1 MQFERWRETNKWTT
15 TYMRRWWKDCK
26 RLFKS
31 RWLWR
36 LSTWETFRKLVSTP
50 KKLKHCLHCFNSK
63 YMNYK
68 KNIQTGFEI
77 LTSIIYW
84 YPFLGFNNNENFNWY
99 NIYQKMY
106 MFAFVMKKHESLLHN
121 FLIYAMKKKF
131 LKKLS
136 IFLN

>member
-15 TYMRRWWKDCK
+15 TYIRRWWKDCK

-50 KKLKHCLHCFNSK
+50 KKLKHCLHCFNFK

-68 KNIQTGFEI
+68 KNMQTGFEI
-77 LTSIIYW
+77 FTPIIYW
-84 YPFLGFNNNENFNWY
+84 YLLLGLT
-99 NIYQKMY
+99 I
-106 MFAFVMKKHESLLHN
+106 MKILTDITYIRKCICSPLWWKSTKV
-121 FLIYAMKKKF
+121 FYI
-131 LKKLS
+131 
-136 IFLN
+136 IFLCHEEKVSKEIIDIS